1 MVCFNDT
8 PVGLSQSTS
17 AFTCSKNGSDKAYSS
32 GNCDLVSN
40 FQRNFCSNF
49 VCICCYVRLPS
60 LHDLYDHVEEAHIGP
75 SGTRAWPPKVFSELS
90 EISGPPRAT
99 SPFKDQD
106 LDCTPDESILAI
118 AYSTQDFNNDS
129 AVYKDTLH
137 LDYCM
142 TCDPESFPQCPP
154 LRHPFPRYEQS
165 CHTPPPPNVA
175 SGLAA
180 ADHRSTAVQD
190 SESEPESPKHGRES
204 SAGPIRSRLRNRE
217 RRADVPS
224 DSPLRVLSSKSSL
237 IEPRTNVVSREPVA
251 KASHKKKVSKVSKK
265 DLIYNCPTPGCIKT
279 YRNANGLKYHKDKGT
294 CLISKE
300 PLANNH
306 SCLPAPT
313 PYSPRPSTPPMDYLA
328 PPTFSSSSPIAPQGT
343 NTISCPSPSLSAELI
358 HTSPG
363 SSSLRSHESPFS
375 SCSRSLSPLSILAS
389 SESPPTSP
397 IELPVSTATMILS
410 SPPSDTDL
418 PVTVFAPAVAL
429 TLNRPSSCRSTV
441 QAVPG
446 VSERHRNTV
455 KTEPQLTEGL
465 TLDDDDFERSESV
478 NDLN

>member
-1 MVCFNDT
+1 MVWFNDT
-8 PVGLSQSTS
+8 PIGLSQSTS
-17 AFTCSKNGSDKAYSS
+17 AFTCSKDSSDKAYSS

-75 SGTRAWPPKVFSELS
+75 SGMRAWPPKVFSELS

-99 SPFKDQD
+99 SPSKDQD
-106 LDCTPDESILAI
+106 SDCTPDESILAI

-129 AVYKDTLH
+129 AMYKDTLH

-154 LRHPFPRYEQS
+154 LRHPFPRHEQS
-165 CHTPPPPNVA
+165 CYPPPPPNVA
-175 SGLAA
+175 SGIAA
-180 ADHRSTAVQD
+180 ADQRPMAIQD
-190 SESEPESPKHGRES
+190 SESEAESPKHARES
-204 SAGPIRSRLRNRE
+204 SVGPIRSRLRNRE

-224 DSPLRVLSSKSSL
+224 NSFRALSSKSSPIKL
-237 IEPRTNVVSREPVA
+237 QTNTAPREPVA
-251 KASHKKKVSKVSKK
+251 KSSFKKKISKVSKK

-294 CLISKE
+294 CLISE
-300 PLANNH
+300 EFLADNH
-306 SCLPAPT
+306 SCLSAPT
-313 PYSPRPSTPPMDYLA
+313 PYSPRPLTPPMDYLA
-328 PPTFSSSSPIAPQGT
+328 PPTFSSSSPIASQGT
-343 NTISCPSPSLSAELI
+343 NTISCPSPSLLAELI

-375 SCSRSLSPLSILAS
+375 SCSRSLSPLSTLES

-397 IELPVSTATMILS
+397 TELRVSTATMILS
-410 SPPSDTDL
+410 SPPLDTNL
-418 PVTVFAPAVAL
+418 PKCSADSPRRFRETQEHCENWTA
-429 TLNRPSSCRSTV
+429 
-441 QAVPG
+441 
-446 VSERHRNTV
+446 
-455 KTEPQLTEGL
+455 GL
-465 TLDDDDFERSESV
+465 TLDDDDFEGSDSA
-478 NDLN
+478 NDLK